1 MKLTRWLMYILI
13 MGLLIG
19 GIMFYSWIF
28 KYLITA
34 IVFAYIF
41 NPWVSWLER
50 RHVTRVWGILIT
62 YMLIGVLIAWGVV
75 RIIPAIITQA
85 ESLIAFVSSAS
96 QQGEISLLKI
106 PLVQSILQRIDYL
119 DAQVPILKLHNQ
131 FLSLIHSIN
140 NSLMNI
146 PSLLIKNYGKI
157 FEAVSLIASVPII
170 GFFLLKDNVKFKK
183 AVLSIIPNKYF
194 ELVVIIL
201 HKIDDVIGKY
211 LRAVFYEILIV
222 GTLASAALTMLG
234 VPYSILIGYSAGIA
248 NIIPYFGP
256 WLGGFFAVLSILI
269 AGLPP
274 IMILYAGLAMY
285 LIQVVDNNFVYP
297 MVVGMSIEMHPLIV
311 LLTVLAGGWA
321 FGLLGMLVSVPVVY
335 LIYSVTRVLF
345 LNLKEFKMI

>member
-1 MKLTRWLMYILI
+1 
-13 MGLLIG
+13 
-19 GIMFYSWIF
+19 
-28 KYLITA
+28 
-34 IVFAYIF
+34 
-41 NPWVSWLER
+41 
-50 RHVTRVWGILIT
+50 
-62 YMLIGVLIAWGVV
+62 
-75 RIIPAIITQA
+75 
-85 ESLIAFVSSAS
+85 
-96 QQGEISLLKI
+96 
-106 PLVQSILQRIDYL
+106 
-119 DAQVPILKLHNQ
+119 
-131 FLSLIHSIN
+131 
-140 NSLMNI
+140 MNI